1 MIDTCF
7 LNILIQVHVGNYPA
21 LAGCIDY
28 DNPNTAVLN
37 NYAYPLGA
45 IGGAV
50 GGALLIALL
59 VLLATKEKIQTKYKK

>member
-1 MIDTCF
+1 
-7 LNILIQVHVGNYPA
+7 VGC
-21 LAGCIDY
+21 LVY
-28 DNPNTAVLN
+28 DDPNTAVFN
-37 NYAYPLGA
+37 NYGYTLGA